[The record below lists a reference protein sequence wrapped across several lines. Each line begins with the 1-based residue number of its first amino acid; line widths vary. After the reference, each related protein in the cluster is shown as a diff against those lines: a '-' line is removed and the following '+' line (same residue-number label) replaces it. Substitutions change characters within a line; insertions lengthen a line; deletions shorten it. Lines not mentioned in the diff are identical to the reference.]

1 MAGKKKGRKRTS
13 GLRRNRRSVLLISA
27 IIVMLGIFVL
37 ECGISLKEKNEAYL
51 VKEAELQQ
59 LIDEELAR
67 SEEID
72 SLKDYV
78 NTDEYVEMVAKEKL
92 GLAYENEI
100 LFKAQK

>member
-1 MAGKKKGRKRTS
+1 MAERKKGRKRTD
-13 GLRRNRRSVLLISA
+13 GLRKNRHSVCMITMVL
-27 IIVMLGIFVL
+27 VVLGVFVL
-37 ECGISLKEKNEAYL
+37 GCGLSLKEKNDAYL
-51 VKEAELQQ
+51 AKEAELQQ
-59 LIDEELAR
+59 LIEEEIAR

-72 SLKDYV
+72 SLKEYV